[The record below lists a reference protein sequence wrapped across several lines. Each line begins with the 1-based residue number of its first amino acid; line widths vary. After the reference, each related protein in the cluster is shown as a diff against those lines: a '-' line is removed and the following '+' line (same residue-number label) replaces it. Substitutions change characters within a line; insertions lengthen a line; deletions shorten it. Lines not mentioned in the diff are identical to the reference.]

1 MYVISLVLFS
11 NYISNI
17 ITIIFMIIQIKYVF
31 L

>member
-11 NYISNI
+11 NLNI